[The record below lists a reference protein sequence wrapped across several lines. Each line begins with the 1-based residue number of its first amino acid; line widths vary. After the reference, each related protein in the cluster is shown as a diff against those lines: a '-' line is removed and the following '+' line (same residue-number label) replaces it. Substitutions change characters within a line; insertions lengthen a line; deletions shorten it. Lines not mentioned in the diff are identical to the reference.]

1 MAKERLT
8 TTIIAIVIILMV
20 GFGASR
26 LIGYLAYQHW
36 TKDLESITRASQ
48 ARYAEQIKTEKDS
61 NKLVSRGVAQIKAND
76 ITMALIT
83 LNQAVVADPNFRDGW
98 LFLGYTKLKCK
109 DYSGALTAL
118 QKAEDIDPLY
128 KDTYELLKTTYEK
141 LDDKD
146 MVAKTQERIKYLNKS
161 Q

>member
-1 MAKERLT
+1 MYKQERLT
-8 TTIIAIVIILMV
+8 ATIIVIMIILVV

-26 LIGYLAYQHW
+26 LIGYLAYKHW
-36 TKDLESITRASQ
+36 TKDLENITRANQ

-61 NKLVSRGVAQIKAND
+61 NKLVQRGIAQVKAND
-76 ITMALIT
+76 TEMALIT
-83 LNQAVVADPNFRDGW
+83 LNQAVTTDPNFRDGW

-118 QKAEDIDPLY
+118 KKAEDIDPLY
-128 KDTYELLKTTYEK
+128 KDTYELLVTAYEK

-146 MVAKTQERIKYLNKS
+146 MVAKTEERINFLEKN
-161 Q
+161 